1 MDGLISMFLDEGFVH
16 LALED
21 LTDRLKCSRSTLYA
35 VAPSKE
41 QLVVTVVRAYFRRAA
56 DRLDAQLAQVEDPA
70 ERIRV
75 YLEGIAVE
83 LAPASR
89 QFHAD
94 LEAFAPTRELY
105 ARNSEWAA
113 ANVRRMVREAARPD
127 RPVDAVYVGG
137 VAALVIDGIQRG
149 RMRALTDL
157 DDAEAYR
164 GLADLL
170 LAALGRAG

>member
-1 MDGLISMFLDEGFVH
+1 MFLAEGFLH
-16 LALED
+16 LSVED
-21 LTDRLKCSRSTLYA
+21 LAVRLKCSKSTLYA

-41 QLVVTVVRAYFRRAA
+41 QLVVAVVRGFFRRAA
-56 DRLDAQLAQVEDPA
+56 ERLDAQLEPIVDP
-70 ERIRV
+70 EQRLRV
-75 YLEGIAVE
+75 YLHGIAVE

-113 ANVRRMVREAARPD
+113 ANVRAMVRAAARPD
-127 RPVDAVYVGG
+127 RPVDAVFLGG

-149 RMRALTDL
+149 RLRVLTDL
-157 DDAEAYR
+157 DDAEAYE

-170 LAALGRAG
+170 LSGLAGAPRSGD